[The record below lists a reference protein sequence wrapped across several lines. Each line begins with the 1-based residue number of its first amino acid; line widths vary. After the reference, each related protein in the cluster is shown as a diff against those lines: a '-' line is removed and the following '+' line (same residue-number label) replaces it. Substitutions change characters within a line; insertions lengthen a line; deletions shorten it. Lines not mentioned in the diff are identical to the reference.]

1 MISPVLDPS
10 RCSASRRGAAEL
22 LLRAGPVSHE
32 PNEAFEAHMRDLV
45 HAGPDCDAPGAYE
58 WTHGTGGA
66 AFDAL
71 CFLSSRAQR
80 LMAAAQ
86 ASANAGDNSRAF
98 HLARKGFE
106 HAASALV
113 LRQREDFIETHA
125 SCHDHT
131 STQTFVRLGH
141 ATRGLQ
147 SLAMLRQR
155 LDLSACHSVE
165 SGPRATRAQALS
177 RAADSAV
184 RDLCYAAHSPGW
196 SSAQADDLARMCVE
210 ACFGRLAA
218 HAAWMEAR
226 DAPGDVG
233 VAICSLRQATA
244 ASTPVPGVWELLQ
257 HLEDRNTRLMES
269 VPDPEQMA
277 AVEIDRKGYAQIA
290 MPDWLRASQT

>member
-1 MISPVLDPS
+1 MALAQSAEAVRRACEATVQDYAAVAEGYAAGNLAHDVSQNIAAVLRDRAPPLAVLDLG
-10 RCSASRRGAAEL
+10 C
-22 LLRAGPVSHE
+22 AGG
-32 PNEAFEAHMRDLV
+32 RDL
-45 HAGPDCDAPGAYE
+45 A
-58 WTHGTGGA
+58 
-66 AFDAL
+66 
-71 CFLSSRAQR
+71 
-80 LMAAAQ
+80 
-86 ASANAGDNSRAF
+86 
-98 HLARKGFE
+98 
-106 HAASALV
+106 
-113 LRQREDFIETHA
+113 
-125 SCHDHT
+125 
-131 STQTFVRLGH
+131 TFVRLGH

-184 RDLCYAAHSPGW
+184 RDLCYASRSPGW
-196 SSAQADDLARMCVE
+196 SSAQADDLGRMCVE

-218 HAAWMEAR
+218 HAAWMVAR

-233 VAICSLRQATA
+233 LAICSLRQATA
-244 ASTPVPGVWELLQ
+244 ASTPVPGVWELLA

-277 AVEIDRKGYAQIA
+277 PAEIDRKGYAQIA